1 MSTEKN
7 VDIFLKNTFLSVDK
21 HGYPCYNCIRS

>member
-7 VDIFLKNTFLSVDK
+7 VEIFLKNTFLSVDK
-21 HGYPCYNCIRS
+21 HRYRWYNCIRS